1 MTKVF
6 EEVITNK
13 ISNILS
19 EITEKPIKGEMVILF
34 NTSELIKNNVDF
46 TEVENDIKKLI
57 NDLPVKQITN
67 MIHMKYNLPKRMVY
81 DLCLKSKKTK

>member
-1 MTKVF
+1 MKLISEAKKEVTKNF
-6 EEVITNK
+6 IDAK
-13 ISNILS
+13 
-19 EITEKPIKGEMVILF
+19 
-34 NTSELIKNNVDF
+34 
-46 TEVENDIKKLI
+46 KKLI